1 MLKKRFWLLNFIF
14 LKNVLYNDYVFKIW
28 DIEFIVLWLLNLYSR
43 RIYYLDY
50 IFNLL
55 CIF

>member
-28 DIEFIVLWLLNLYSR
+28 DIEFIVLWLSNLYSR